1 MCINFIL
8 IVQMLKESCKPLI
21 LIGQKFYTNRAN
33 VKVIVQ
39 TLNINRAKI
48 FILIVHTLKTYVH
61 LYIPLFYNGDTGNF

>member
-1 MCINFIL
+1 MNQAKIFIL

-61 LYIPLFYNGDTGNF
+61 LYIPLILTN

>member
-1 MCINFIL
+1 MNQAKFFIL

-61 LYIPLFYNGDTGNF
+61 LYIPLILTN